1 MKQIIEVKSVL
12 VLRKTLIDKLSFERF
27 SNDVSKINEEGT
39 ITFHHQIN
47 PVDKNIF
54 KVSLGITLL
63 SELQY
68 NISVQISGLFEL
80 TEESVMGKKLLTN
93 NAVAILFPYMR
104 SQLTLLT
111 SQPGFEPVV
120 LPIMNINALLNDNDN

>member
-1 MKQIIEVKSVL
+1 MKQIIEAKSVL

-27 SNDVSKINEEGT
+27 SNDVSKINEEGK

-47 PVDKNIF
+47 PVDNKIF
-54 KVSLGITLL
+54 KVCLGITLL
-63 SELQY
+63 SESQY
-68 NISVQISGLFEL
+68 NICVQISGLFEL

-93 NAVAILFPYMR
+93 NAVAILFPYLR

-111 SQPGFEPVV
+111 SQPGFEPVI
-120 LPIMNINALLNDNDN
+120 LPVMNINALLNDNDN